1 MKIKIKLKLNQDIEE
16 FLGNKQRSKE
26 LSVGQKNKVFDY
38 SRSNSQALLKRK
50 AELRELQEQRVVQA
64 ELQER
69 QEIEEQQDT
78 DQEQQ

>member
-26 LSVGQKNKVFDY
+26 LSVGQKNQVFDY
-38 SRSNSQALLKRK
+38 SHSNSQALLKKK
-50 AELRELQEQRVVQA
+50 AELREHQEQPVVHA

-69 QEIEEQQDT
+69 QEIEE
-78 DQEQQ
+78 